1 MNQEIYEKEK
11 TLFELSKKDVKL
23 FGEMAI
29 QRGYDI
35 FAPTDKEDSTE
46 FWDIGIVKNN
56 KEARTQIKGYTDA
69 HKHGYVWVEL
79 KSVKKDRLGRNIAG
93 WLYGKATVLGLLID
107 NCFAIYDM
115 RKLRKHVEELVD
127 FNAPILVTKIMIDK
141 DSVDYEKMKYRQY
154 DRRGDIM
161 VAVPLEDIENF
172 KIDNWK

>member
-1 MNQEIYEKEK
+1 
-11 TLFELSKKDVKL
+11 
-23 FGEMAI
+23 
-29 QRGYDI
+29 
-35 FAPTDKEDSTE
+35 
-46 FWDIGIVKNN
+46 
-56 KEARTQIKGYTDA
+56 
-69 HKHGYVWVEL
+69 
-79 KSVKKDRLGRNIAG
+79 VKKDRLGRNIAG